1 MKNIYIILLSLATLL
16 FYSCGNKDIVFIP
29 DLEPAD
35 VSNIQPTYSMIS
47 YRDELSIKPVV
58 KDEGDY
64 DYSWLLYSTNYNVF
78 DGGVPKAET
87 LAKTKDLSLK
97 ITITPGKYILTF
109 NVKNKRTLV
118 TKVIRSELIVSTLNM
133 TGWYFLKDNGV
144 TTDFDFIH
152 KEGRIDN
159 WIAYYNEGRS
169 LRGKAVKAVFVNN
182 FKNTLAGSDLY
193 TVFMA
198 ASEQDAMI
206 LRVDNGK
213 IVKDFDNMFFTKP
226 AVRKIQNVMQ
236 PMAALNLN
244 MINDGKMY
252 TMVKGALFAD
262 PPASNYVLSPIA
274 AVGAIILAFDDVTKT
289 VIGVDGVNF
298 TTQNSAA
305 GVLKNMNA
313 DPIWYGLYPG
323 LRSAGLALF
332 RRADKDGF
340 LVKLNATYGPL
351 AGLSNSVVSSKTVP
365 AAHSLMSADVIGGN
379 YDADYIYYAKGN
391 LIYMTDY
398 ASLPESLQ
406 ITLPAGEVVTCI
418 QHVKYPVPATGVVN
432 TVDFLAIATLT
443 AGNYKVYLH
452 PISSTGTIQPLTK
465 ANYEGT
471 GRISTIQY
479 LEQGAGSRV
488 F

>member
-1 MKNIYIILLSLATLL
+1 MKKIYIILLSLTTLL
-16 FYSCGNKDIVFIP
+16 FYSCGTKDVVFIP
-29 DLEPAD
+29 DLPPAD
-35 VSNIQPTYSMIS
+35 VSNIQPTYSLIS

-64 DYSWLLYSTNYNVF
+64 EYLWTLYSINRNVNEAA
-78 DGGVPKAET
+78 VPKGEV
-87 LAKTKDLSLK
+87 LATTKDLTYK
-97 ITITPGKYILTF
+97 IMNTPGSYILTF
-109 NVKNKRTLV
+109 NVKNKRTGV
-118 TKVIRSELIVSTLNM
+118 TKIIRSEVTISTLNM
-133 TGWYFLKDNGV
+133 NGWYFLKDNGV

-159 WIAYYNEGRS
+159 WIANYNNGRS
-169 LRGKAVKAVFVNN
+169 LQGKAVKAVFATN
-182 FKNTLAGSDLY
+182 FKNTLAGSDFF

-226 AVRKIQNVMQ
+226 SIRKVQNVLQ
-236 PMAALNLN
+236 PTATNFLNL
-244 MINDGKMY
+244 INNGKLY

-262 PPASNYVLSPIA
+262 PPVSNYVFSPVA
-274 AVGAIILAFDDVTKT
+274 AVGAVILGFDNVTKT
-289 VIGVDGVNF
+289 AIGFDNSNF
-298 TTQNSAA
+298 TNPNSAA
-305 GVLKNMNA
+305 TALKNMNA
-313 DPIWYGLYPG
+313 EPIWYGLYPG
-323 LRSAGLALF
+323 LRGAGLALF

-406 ITLPAGEVVTCI
+406 VTLPPGEVVTCI
-418 QHVKYPVPATGVVN
+418 QHVKYPLPATGVVS
-432 TVDFLAIATLT
+432 TVDFLAIATYT

-465 ANYEGT
+465 ANYEGA